1 MKKVTVTAKTVD
13 EAIAMALKQLN
24 AEKNQVTVTILE
36 EPSKGFFG
44 LIGARLAKLEV
55 ELNINP
61 IDEAKQFLQEIL
73 ATMGVQASIEVKKEK
88 DHTLFE
94 IMGEDLGIIIGRRGQ
109 TLDSL
114 QFLVNTVGN
123 KHSDSYLRIIL
134 DAESYRFKRRQT
146 LEQLADRL
154 AHKAIKSGQIVKL
167 EPMPSHERKV
177 IHTFLQNRKNINTY
191 SEGQEPNRYI
201 VIQAKK

>member
-13 EAIAMALKQLN
+13 EAIAMALGQLN

-44 LIGARLAKLEV
+44 LIGAKPAKLEV
-55 ELNINP
+55 ELNIDP
-61 IDEAKQFLQEIL
+61 LQEAKTFLQDML
-73 ATMGVQASIEVKKEK
+73 AAMNVQASIEVKKTKE
-88 DHTLFE
+88 HVLFE
-94 IMGEDLGIIIGRRGQ
+94 IIGEDLGIIIGRRGQ

-114 QFLVNTVGN
+114 QLLVNTVGN
-123 KHSDSYLRIIL
+123 KHSNSYLRIVL
-134 DAESYRFKRRQT
+134 DAESYRLKRKQT

-154 AHKAIKSGQIVKL
+154 AQKALKTGQIVKL

-177 IHTFLQNRKNINTY
+177 IHSFLQERKNINTF

>member
-1 MKKVTVTAKTVD
+1 MNKVTVTAKTVD
-13 EAIAMALKQLN
+13 EAIALALKQLN

-36 EPSKGFFG
+36 EPTKGFFG

-55 ELNINP
+55 ERKIDP
-61 IDEAKQFLQEIL
+61 VDEAKTFLQDIL
-73 ATMGVQASIEVKKEK
+73 TAMNVTASIEVKKEK
-88 DHTLFE
+88 DAILFN
-94 IMGEDLGIIIGRRGQ
+94 IVGEDLGIIIGRRGQ

-123 KHSDSYLRIIL
+123 KHSESYLRIVL
-134 DAESYRFKRRQT
+134 DAENYRLKRRQT

-154 AHKAIKSGQIVKL
+154 AHKAIKTGQVVKL

-177 IHTFLQNRKNINTY
+177 IHTFLQDRKNISTY
-191 SEGQEPNRYI
+191 SEGEDPNRYI
-201 VIQAKK
+201 VIQSKK